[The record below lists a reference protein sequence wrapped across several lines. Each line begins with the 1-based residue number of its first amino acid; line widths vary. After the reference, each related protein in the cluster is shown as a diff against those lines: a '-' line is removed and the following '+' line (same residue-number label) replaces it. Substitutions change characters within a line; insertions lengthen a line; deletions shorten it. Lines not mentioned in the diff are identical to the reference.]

1 MSDDQMLKDHQQTWS
16 GFMKLITY
24 SVVAVAVVLALM
36 WAFLV

>member
-1 MSDDQMLKDHQQTWS
+1 MSDDQMLKDHQETWH
-16 GFMKLITY
+16 GFIKLCTY